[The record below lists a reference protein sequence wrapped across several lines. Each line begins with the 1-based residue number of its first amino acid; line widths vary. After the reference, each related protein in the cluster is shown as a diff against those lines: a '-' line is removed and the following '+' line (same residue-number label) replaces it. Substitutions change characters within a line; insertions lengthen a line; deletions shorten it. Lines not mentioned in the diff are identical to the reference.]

1 MLVNNRNKMDPAV
14 VETAEN
20 VLYNLW
26 YSVAEKIFKRV
37 IEITQLDEEQ
47 VKALKQACLRPNDF
61 RIKING
67 IPDMDYDDE
76 LNDDLKDDNKDAFP

>member
-1 MLVNNRNKMDPAV
+1 MLANNREKMDPAV

-37 IEITQLDEEQ
+37 VEITQLDEEQ
-47 VKALKQACLRPNDF
+47 IKALKMACLRPNDF

-67 IPDMDYDDE
+67 ITHTEEEFEDD
-76 LNDDLKDDNKDAFP
+76 DVDAFA

>member
-1 MLVNNRNKMDPAV
+1 MLANNREKMDPAV

-67 IPDMDYDDE
+67 IPDTEEEFEGEDM
-76 LNDDLKDDNKDAFP
+76 DAFA